1 MKFHQL
7 AYNKINKEVF
17 LDFLADSP
25 IRKLSFSCVNF
36 SDAQLS
42 TLLETVHMRMRRIKQ
57 LKLHGVYLDTDK
69 KLNLMNEFLAKTN
82 LTKVKLSL
90 NMLNNLD
97 TAVKLDTID
106 FFGAM
111 ADGSD
116 TNPIGQFAPASIPP
130 SR

>member
-1 MKFHQL
+1 MTKLEFHQL

-25 IRKLSFSCVNF
+25 IKKLSLSCVNF
-36 SDAQLS
+36 TDSQLS
-42 TLLETVHMRMRRIKQ
+42 DLLDTVHMRMRCIKQ

-97 TAVKLDTID
+97 IL
-106 FFGAM
+106 
-111 ADGSD
+111 
-116 TNPIGQFAPASIPP
+116 
-130 SR
+130 SRIHENSSLKKITLQQ